1 MTEPPPIPQAR
12 ECLAGGRW
20 FGYGRGEERL
30 QEGHLRIFLTI
41 FLPETSENTQM
52 FLVKTS
58 ENTQL
63 LEKKKPYKDFPNI
76 EVHVR
81 LGSIII

>member
-1 MTEPPPIPQAR
+1 M
-12 ECLAGGRW
+12 
-20 FGYGRGEERL
+20 
-30 QEGHLRIFLTI
+30 FLVK
-41 FLPETSENTQM
+41 TSENTQM

-63 LEKKKPYKDFPNI
+63 FLVKTSENTQLLAKKKPYKDFPNI

-81 LGSIII
+81 LGIIYL

>member
-1 MTEPPPIPQAR
+1 
-12 ECLAGGRW
+12 
-20 FGYGRGEERL
+20 
-30 QEGHLRIFLTI
+30 
-41 FLPETSENTQM
+41 M

-63 LEKKKPYKDFPNI
+63 LEKEKPYKDFPNI

>member
-1 MTEPPPIPQAR
+1 M
-12 ECLAGGRW
+12 
-20 FGYGRGEERL
+20 
-30 QEGHLRIFLTI
+30 FLVKI
-41 FLPETSENTQM
+41 SENTQM

-63 LEKKKPYKDFPNI
+63 LAKKKPYKDFPNI

-81 LGSIII
+81 LGIIYL

>member
-1 MTEPPPIPQAR
+1 
-12 ECLAGGRW
+12 
-20 FGYGRGEERL
+20 
-30 QEGHLRIFLTI
+30 
-41 FLPETSENTQM
+41 M

-63 LEKKKPYKDFPNI
+63 FLAETSENTQMLAKKKPYKDFPNI

-81 LGSIII
+81 LGIFTFKM

>member
-1 MTEPPPIPQAR
+1 M
-12 ECLAGGRW
+12 
-20 FGYGRGEERL
+20 
-30 QEGHLRIFLTI
+30 FLVKTSENTQM
-41 FLPETSENTQM
+41 FLVETSENTQL

-76 EVHVR
+76 EVPVR
-81 LGSIII
+81 LGVIYL

>member
-1 MTEPPPIPQAR
+1 MY
-12 ECLAGGRW
+12 LVK
-20 FGYGRGEERL
+20 
-30 QEGHLRIFLTI
+30 
-41 FLPETSENTQM
+41 TSENTQM

-63 LEKKKPYKDFPNI
+63 LAKKKPYKDFPNI

-81 LGSIII
+81 LGIFTFKM

>member
-1 MTEPPPIPQAR
+1 M
-12 ECLAGGRW
+12 
-20 FGYGRGEERL
+20 
-30 QEGHLRIFLTI
+30 FLVK
-41 FLPETSENTQM
+41 TSENTQM

-63 LEKKKPYKDFPNI
+63 FLVKTSENTQLLAKKKPYKDFPNI

-81 LGSIII
+81 LGIFTFKM

>member
-1 MTEPPPIPQAR
+1 MSCVA
-12 ECLAGGRW
+12 
-20 FGYGRGEERL
+20 
-30 QEGHLRIFLTI
+30 
-41 FLPETSENTQM
+41 LPENTKGIGEASTGKVFSHLPQNLFIRNPEYSQNLFTRNLENTQL

-63 LEKKKPYKDFPNI
+63 LAKKKPYKDFPNI

-81 LGSIII
+81 LGIIYL